1 MQSHITE
8 IIESLKKELQKPLPG
23 LKAQHEMV
31 PTSRL
36 NDLAK
41 EPVNPK
47 KGGVLLMI
55 YENAEKLKLVFI
67 QRTDDGGVHSG
78 QISFPGGKFE
88 PGDKDLIATAL
99 REAEEEV
106 GIDASRV
113 QILGNLTTM
122 FIPVSNYMVSPTVG
136 FYNGTPEF
144 KPNPD
149 EVAGLLEVTL
159 AHLVDDKT
167 KGPGLVDVRGRKF
180 EVPVFHVEHHKIWG
194 ATAMILNE
202 FIQVIKRANGAV
214 KL

>member
-1 MQSHITE
+1 MQNHITE

-23 LKAQHEMV
+23 SKAQHEMV
-31 PTSRL
+31 PSSRL
-36 NDLAK
+36 NDLAQ

-47 KGGVLLMI
+47 KGGVLLLI
-55 YENAEKLKLVFI
+55 YKEAEKLKLVFI
-67 QRTDDGGVHSG
+67 QRTNDGGVHSG

-88 PGDKDLIATAL
+88 NGDKDLINTAL
-99 REAEEEV
+99 REAEEEI
-106 GIDASRV
+106 GIDASKV

-144 KPNPD
+144 EPNPD

-159 AHLVDDKT
+159 SHLVDDKT
-167 KGPGLVDVRGRKF
+167 KGPGLVDVRGKKF
-180 EVPVFHVEHHKIWG
+180 EVPVFHVDHHKIWG

-202 FIQVIKRANGAV
+202 FVQVVKRANGAV